1 VKSYYRY
8 QSKLGEE
15 KSYNGKCVKPKL
27 TQLSDCVDENTYNVY
42 YGKDRD
48 RSFLNGRTHGKKA
61 SESDYQALIAAAK
74 KCKTTDATITKEK
87 LSLIREEINYGLWKS
102 FADKIKAPLFTAADL
117 MKSRNAMDA
126 FGKVIG
132 MGKLG
137 CIAKYYGTDK
147 CTGAS
152 SMDFKGTIAQREVV
166 LEFIGWYLY
175 PAKSDCSKDVRD
187 KITRCK
193 EFADGL

>member
-1 VKSYYRY
+1 VKSFYRY

-15 KSYNGKCVKPKL
+15 KSYDGKCIKPKL
-27 TQLSDCVDENTYNVY
+27 TQFSDCVDENTYNVY
-42 YGKDRD
+42 YGKDGQ
-48 RSFLNGRTHGKKA
+48 RSFFYGRTHGKRA

-74 KCKTTDATITKEK
+74 KCKTTDARITKEK

-102 FADKIKAPLFTAADL
+102 FEVNRIKAPLFTTVDL
-117 MKSRNAMDA
+117 TKSRDAMDA
-126 FGKVIG
+126 FGKAIG

-137 CIAKYYGTDK
+137 CIAKYYDTDK

-166 LEFIGWYLY
+166 LNFIGWHLY
-175 PAKSDCSKDVRD
+175 
-187 KITRCK
+187 
-193 EFADGL
+193 